1 MALTRLTHS
10 SSSIDPLKQLGRII
24 SDLLPH
30 QGLPLI
36 DKVRRWSDRLLVL
49 AALMMGWAGG
59 NSLGERFALAR
70 ACLLEI
76 HPTRKRSGAGYNGF
90 IDALSRHST
99 RLLNLL
105 TDVFRRRMLEMAGT
119 EYRTFGFIVF
129 GVDGTKIQLPR
140 SDSNLAHFGIANKK
154 HSSPEMLLCG
164 LFHVATRTLW
174 AFARD
179 IARGSERGLFA
190 SMLPCLPE
198 DSLVLAD
205 AGFVGWNTM
214 AALIEAGQH
223 FVIRCG
229 ANVRLLRELG
239 HAEEYDGI
247 VYLWPVKQQKKQVPP
262 IMLRRVIVQDGK
274 GRCMC
279 LLSNVLDADQLSDRQ
294 IIQLYAMRWHVEV
307 SYRWLKGSLNG
318 RKMLSTSAAHAGL
331 EMDWTLMSLWA
342 LTLISLAQGIPGN
355 QLSLAGML
363 RTVRAAMTRRRLPN
377 RRRLTAQLRRMRRDA
392 YRRPKVKSKR
402 HWPRRARVHRCG
414 IPLARMANPDEI
426 RRFQSI
432 LANAA

>member
-1 MALTRLTHS
+1 MALTRLTRS
-10 SSSIDPLKQLGRII
+10 SSSIDPLKQLAQVI
-24 SDLLPH
+24 SQLLPQ

-36 DKVRRWSDRLLVL
+36 GKVRRWSDRLLVL
-49 AALMMGWAGG
+49 GALLMCWAGG
-59 NSLGERFALAR
+59 NSLSERFALAR

-76 HPTRKRSGAGYNGF
+76 HPTRKRPGAGYNGF

-99 RLLNLL
+99 RLLKLL
-105 TDVFRRRMLEMAGT
+105 TDVFRRRILEMAGT
-119 EYRTFGFIVF
+119 ECRTFGFIVF

-140 SDSNLAHFGIANKK
+140 SDSNLEHFGIANKK
-154 HSSPEMLLCG
+154 HSNPEMLLCG

-174 AFARD
+174 AFAHD

-190 SMLPCLPE
+190 SMLPCLPKN
-198 DSLVLAD
+198 SLVLAD

-214 AALIEAGQH
+214 TALIEAGQH

-229 ANVRLLRELG
+229 ANVRLLRKLG
-239 HAEEYDGI
+239 HAEEHDGI
-247 VYLWPVKQQKKQVPP
+247 VYLWPAKQQKKQIPP
-262 IMLRRVIVQDGK
+262 IMLRRVIVRDGK

-279 LLSNVLDADQLSDRQ
+279 LLSNVLEADRLSDKQ
-294 IIQLYAMRWHVEV
+294 IIRLYAMRWHVEV
-307 SYRWLKGSLNG
+307 SYRWLKQSLNG
-318 RKMLSTSAAHAGL
+318 RKMLSTSAAHAAL

-342 LTLISLAQGIPGN
+342 LTLISLAQGIPGS

-363 RTVRAAMTRRRLPN
+363 RTVRAAMTYRRLPN
-377 RRRLTAQLRRMRRDA
+377 RRRLTAQLCRMRRDA

-402 HWPRRARVHRCG
+402 YWPRRARVHRCG
-414 IPLARMANPDEI
+414 TPLARMANIDEI
-426 RRFQSI
+426 RRFQGI